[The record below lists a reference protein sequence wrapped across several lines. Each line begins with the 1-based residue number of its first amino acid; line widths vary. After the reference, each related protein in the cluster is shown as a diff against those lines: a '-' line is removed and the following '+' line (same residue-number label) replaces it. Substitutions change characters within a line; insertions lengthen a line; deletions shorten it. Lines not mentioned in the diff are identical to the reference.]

1 VSTFVFGALSLKP
14 SYLIHEEMS
23 KNHVSWTA
31 LTEAIQAN
39 PNKTVQIGGG
49 PASASLL
56 ALPGDTDVPWL
67 PGWSHDTNQVLD
79 VIAASL
85 WIREPLYRSA
95 TTSVKQTMEMEEA
108 TFLMNQI
115 EAAYKIFTGHTWV
128 RKHLEEDL
136 RLRSGGSPAA
146 PDFWASMRTTKRLSQ
161 LVDYVCRLRGFR
173 LCLFYPEQ
181 NEVTNVPLLSHGLT
195 AVTLVDTEAGR
206 VLLGASCT
214 LQTAIIRSEM
224 TWFVPLSES
233 SIGATTMAQIVQS
246 LQSLEPGV
254 YKGNRPTLWR
264 LLKLKQTQ

>member
-1 VSTFVFGALSLKP
+1 
-14 SYLIHEEMS
+14 MS
-23 KNHVSWTA
+23 KHHVSWSS
-31 LTEAIQAN
+31 LSEAIQAN

-67 PGWSHDTNQVLD
+67 PGFSHDTNQVLD
-79 VIAASL
+79 VVAASL

-95 TTSVKQTMEMEEA
+95 TGPVKQNMEMEEA

-115 EAAYKIFTGHTWV
+115 ESTYKTFTGHTWV
-128 RKHLEEDL
+128 RKHLEEEL
-136 RLRSGGSPAA
+136 RLRSGGSPAV

-173 LCLFYPEQ
+173 LCLFYPGQ
-181 NEVTNVPLLSHGLT
+181 NEVTNVPLLRHDL
-195 AVTLVDTEAGR
+195 APEKITLVDTEAGR
-206 VLLGASCT
+206 VLLGPATT
-214 LQTAIIRSEM
+214 LQTAILRSEM

-233 SIGATTMAQIVQS
+233 GVGATTMAQIVQS

-254 YKGNRPTLWR
+254 YKGNRTTLWR
-264 LLKLKQTQ
+264 ILKLKQSQ

>member
-1 VSTFVFGALSLKP
+1 
-14 SYLIHEEMS
+14 MS
-23 KNHVSWTA
+23 KNHVPWSA

-49 PASASLL
+49 AASASLL
-56 ALPGDTDVPWL
+56 ALPGDTEVPWL

-95 TTSVKQTMEMEEA
+95 TASVKAVMEMEEA

-115 EAAYKIFTGHTWV
+115 DTAYKTYTEHTWV
-128 RKHLEEDL
+128 RKHLEEEL
-136 RLRSGGSPAA
+136 RLRSGGSQAI

-173 LCLFYPEQ
+173 LCLFYPGH
-181 NEVTNVPLLSHGLT
+181 NEVTNVPLLSHGLST
-195 AVTLVDTEAGR
+195 VTLVDTEACR

-214 LQTAIIRSEM
+214 LDSAILLSQM

-233 SIGATTMAQIVQS
+233 SIGATTVAQIIQG
-246 LQSLEPGV
+246 LQSIESGV
-254 YKGNRPTLWR
+254 YKGNRQTLWR
-264 LLKLKQTQ
+264 LLKLKQAKNF